1 MIKFILRRVLETI
14 PVLLCVAAMTFFMC
28 RLAPGGPFD
37 EDKQVTAEVRE
48 LLNKQFNLDQPLHK
62 QFIQYIT
69 HLPTLQSFK
78 YPNRTVGEIIS
89 QKFPVSAKLGF
100 FAMCIALGLGILF
113 GVIASLRPN
122 TYIDYIPSSLAMI
135 GICLPTFVMGPLL
148 ILVFSLQLEWFPA
161 FGWGGFDAPQFS
173 VSGIV
178 LHKQFIPYITH
189 ITSDMVLPSVTLG
202 FFYAAYIS
210 RLTRGGMLDILTQDY
225 IRTAKAKGASGLRVI
240 LKHSLRGGLLPVI
253 SFMGPAVAGL
263 IAGSFVIETI
273 FNIPGLGQD
282 FVKSAFNR
290 DYTLVLG
297 VVMFYATLIILL
309 NLIVDILQVTLN
321 PKLKFD

>member
-1 MIKFILRRVLETI
+1 MIKFILRRILETV

-37 EDKQVTAEVRE
+37 DDKQVTAEVRE
-48 LLNKQFNLDQPLHK
+48 QLNKQFNLDKPLHV
-62 QFIQYIT
+62 QFYQYLIN
-69 HLPTLQSFK
+69 LPNLQSFK
-78 YPNRTVGEIIS
+78 YPSRTVGDIIS

-100 FAMCIALGLGILF
+100 LAMCIALGIGIMF

-122 TYIDYIPSSLAMI
+122 SYIDYIPSSLAMI
-135 GICLPTFVMGPLL
+135 GICLPTFVMGPIL
-148 ILVFSLQLEWFPA
+148 IYIFSLKLKWLPA
-161 FGWGGFDAPQFS
+161 TGWGGFDGDIFFA
-173 VSGIV
+173 
-178 LHKQFIPYITH
+178 
-189 ITSDMVLPSVTLG
+189 SDMILPSLTLG
-202 FFYAAYIS
+202 LFYAAYIS

-225 IRTAKAKGASGLRVI
+225 IRTAKAKGASAPRV
-240 LKHSLRGGLLPVI
+240 LMKHALRGGLLPVI

-297 VVMFYATLIILL
+297 VVMFYATLIIVL
-309 NLIVDILQVTLN
+309 N
-321 PKLKFD
+321 

>member
-1 MIKFILRRVLETI
+1 MIKFILRRILETV

-37 EDKQVTAEVRE
+37 DDKQVTAEVRE
-48 LLNKQFNLDQPLHK
+48 QLNKQFNLDKPLHV
-62 QFIQYIT
+62 QFYQYLIN
-69 HLPTLQSFK
+69 LPNLQSFK
-78 YPNRTVGEIIS
+78 YPSRTVGDIIS

-100 FAMCIALGLGILF
+100 LAMCIALGIGIMF

-122 TYIDYIPSSLAMI
+122 SYIDYIPSSLALI
-135 GICLPTFVMGPLL
+135 GICLPTFVMGPIL
-148 ILVFSLQLEWFPA
+148 IYIFSLKLKWLPA
-161 FGWGGFDAPQFS
+161 TGWGGFDGDIFFA
-173 VSGIV
+173 
-178 LHKQFIPYITH
+178 
-189 ITSDMVLPSVTLG
+189 SDMILPSLTLG
-202 FFYAAYIS
+202 LFYAAYIS

-225 IRTAKAKGASGLRVI
+225 IRTAKAKGASAPRV
-240 LKHSLRGGLLPVI
+240 LMKHALRGGLLPVI

-297 VVMFYATLIILL
+297 VVMFYATLIIVL

-321 PKLKFD
+321 PKLKFES

>member
-1 MIKFILRRVLETI
+1 MLKFILRRILETI

-62 QFIQYIT
+62 QSIQYIT

-148 ILVFSLQLEWFPA
+148 MLVFSLQLGWFSA
-161 FGWGGFDAPQFS
+161 TGWGGFDGDLFFS
-173 VSGIV
+173 
-178 LHKQFIPYITH
+178 
-189 ITSDMVLPSVTLG
+189 SDMVLPSITLG

-253 SFMGPAVAGL
+253 SFMGPAIAGL

>member
-1 MIKFILRRVLETI
+1 MLKFILRRILETI

-37 EDKQVTAEVRE
+37 DDKQVTAEVRE
-48 LLNKQFNLDQPLHK
+48 QLNKQFNLDKPLYA
-62 QFIQYIT
+62 QFYQYLVN
-69 HLPTLQSFK
+69 LPNLQSFK
-78 YPNRTVGEIIS
+78 YPSRTVGDIIS

-100 FAMCIALGLGILF
+100 LAMCIALSIGIMF

-122 TYIDYIPSSLAMI
+122 SYIDYIPSSIAMI
-135 GICLPTFVMGPLL
+135 GICLPTFVMGPIL
-148 ILVFSLQLEWFPA
+148 IYIFSLKLKWLPA
-161 FGWGGFDAPQFS
+161 TGWGGFDGDVFFS
-173 VSGIV
+173 
-178 LHKQFIPYITH
+178 
-189 ITSDMVLPSVTLG
+189 SDMILPSLTLG
-202 FFYAAYIS
+202 LFYAAYIS

-225 IRTAKAKGASGLRVI
+225 IRTAKAKGASAPRVL
-240 LKHSLRGGLLPVI
+240 LKHALRGGLLPVI

-297 VVMFYATLIILL
+297 VVMFYATLIVIL
-309 NLIVDILQVTLN
+309 NLIVDILQVSLN
-321 PKLKFD
+321 PKLKFDS

>member
-1 MIKFILRRVLETI
+1 MLKFILRRILETV

-37 EDKQVTAEVRE
+37 DDKQVTAEVRE
-48 LLNKQFNLDQPLHK
+48 QLNKQFNLDKPLYA
-62 QFIQYIT
+62 QFYQYLVN
-69 HLPTLQSFK
+69 LPNLQSFK
-78 YPNRTVGEIIS
+78 YPSRTVGDIIS

-100 FAMCIALGLGILF
+100 LAMCIALSIGIMF

-122 TYIDYIPSSLAMI
+122 SYIDYIPSSLAMI
-135 GICLPTFVMGPLL
+135 GICLPTFVMGPIL
-148 ILVFSLQLEWFPA
+148 IYIFSLKLKWLPA
-161 FGWGGFDAPQFS
+161 TGWGGFDGDVFFS
-173 VSGIV
+173 
-178 LHKQFIPYITH
+178 
-189 ITSDMVLPSVTLG
+189 SDMILPSLTLG
-202 FFYAAYIS
+202 LFYAAYIS

-225 IRTAKAKGASGLRVI
+225 IRTAKAKGASAPRVI
-240 LKHSLRGGLLPVI
+240 LKHALRGGLLPVI

-297 VVMFYATLIILL
+297 VVMFYATLIVIL
-309 NLIVDILQVTLN
+309 NLIVDILQVSLN
-321 PKLKFD
+321 PKLKFDS

>member
-1 MIKFILRRVLETI
+1 MIKFILRRILETV

-37 EDKQVTAEVRE
+37 DDKQVTAEVRE
-48 LLNKQFNLDQPLHK
+48 QLNKQFNLDKPLHV
-62 QFIQYIT
+62 QFYQYLIN
-69 HLPTLQSFK
+69 LPNLQSFK
-78 YPNRTVGEIIS
+78 HPSRTVGDIIS

-100 FAMCIALGLGILF
+100 LAMCIALGIGIMF

-122 TYIDYIPSSLAMI
+122 SYIDYIPSSLAMI
-135 GICLPTFVMGPLL
+135 GICLPTFVMGPIL
-148 ILVFSLQLEWFPA
+148 IYIFSIKLKWLPA
-161 FGWGGFDAPQFS
+161 IGWGGFDGDIFFA
-173 VSGIV
+173 
-178 LHKQFIPYITH
+178 
-189 ITSDMVLPSVTLG
+189 SDMILPSLTLG
-202 FFYAAYIS
+202 LFYAAYIS

-225 IRTAKAKGASGLRVI
+225 IRTAKAKGASAPRV
-240 LKHSLRGGLLPVI
+240 LMKHALRGGLLPVI

-297 VVMFYATLIILL
+297 VVMFYATLIIVL

-321 PKLKFD
+321 PKLKFES

>member
-1 MIKFILRRVLETI
+1 MFKFILRRILETI

-37 EDKQVTAEVRE
+37 DDKQVTTEVRE
-48 LLNKQFNLDQPLHK
+48 LLNKQFNLDKPLHE
-62 QFIQYIT
+62 QFYQYVVN
-69 HLPTLQSFK
+69 LPNLQSFK
-78 YPNRTVGEIIS
+78 YPSRTVGDIIS

-100 FAMCIALGLGILF
+100 FAMCVALTLGVLL
-113 GVIASLRPN
+113 GVAASLRPN
-122 TYIDYIPSSLAMI
+122 SFLDYIPSSLAMM
-135 GICLPTFVMGPLL
+135 GICLPTFVMGP
-148 ILVFSLQLEWFPA
+148 ILMYIFALKLDWFPA
-161 FGWGGFDAPQFS
+161 TGWGGFDGDAIFS
-173 VSGIV
+173 A
-178 LHKQFIPYITH
+178 
-189 ITSDMVLPSVTLG
+189 DMVLPSLTLG
-202 FFYAAYIS
+202 LFYAAYIS

-225 IRTAKAKGASGLRVI
+225 IRTAKAKGASGMRVVLI
-240 LKHSLRGGLLPVI
+240 HALRGGLLPAI

-297 VVMFYATLIILL
+297 VVMFYATLIIVL
-309 NLIVDILQVTLN
+309 NLMVDILQVTLN
-321 PKLKFD
+321 PKLKFDS

>member
-1 MIKFILRRVLETI
+1 MLKFILRRILETV

-37 EDKQVTAEVRE
+37 DDKQVTAEVRE
-48 LLNKQFNLDQPLHK
+48 QLNKQFNLDKPLYA
-62 QFIQYIT
+62 QFYQYLVN
-69 HLPTLQSFK
+69 LPNLQSFK
-78 YPNRTVGEIIS
+78 YPSRTVGDIIS

-100 FAMCIALGLGILF
+100 LAICIALSIGIMF

-122 TYIDYIPSSLAMI
+122 SYIDYIPSSLAMI
-135 GICLPTFVMGPLL
+135 GICLPTFVMGPIL
-148 ILVFSLQLEWFPA
+148 IYIFSLKLKWLPA
-161 FGWGGFDAPQFS
+161 TGWGGFDGDVFFS
-173 VSGIV
+173 
-178 LHKQFIPYITH
+178 
-189 ITSDMVLPSVTLG
+189 SDMILPSLTLG
-202 FFYAAYIS
+202 LFYAAYIS

-225 IRTAKAKGASGLRVI
+225 IRTAKAKGASAPRV
-240 LKHSLRGGLLPVI
+240 LLNHALRGGLLPVI

-297 VVMFYATLIILL
+297 VVMFYATLIVIL
-309 NLIVDILQVTLN
+309 NLIVDILQVSLN
-321 PKLKFD
+321 PKLKFES

>member
-1 MIKFILRRVLETI
+1 MIKFILRRILETV

-37 EDKQVTAEVRE
+37 DDKQVTAEVRE
-48 LLNKQFNLDQPLHK
+48 QLNKQFNLDKPLHV
-62 QFIQYIT
+62 QFYQYLIN
-69 HLPTLQSFK
+69 LPNLQSFK
-78 YPNRTVGEIIS
+78 YPSRTVGDIIS

-100 FAMCIALGLGILF
+100 LAMCIALGIGIMF

-122 TYIDYIPSSLAMI
+122 SYIDYIPSSLAMI
-135 GICLPTFVMGPLL
+135 GICLPTFVMGPIL
-148 ILVFSLQLEWFPA
+148 IYIFSLKLKWLPA
-161 FGWGGFDAPQFS
+161 TGWGGFDGDIFFA
-173 VSGIV
+173 
-178 LHKQFIPYITH
+178 
-189 ITSDMVLPSVTLG
+189 SDMILPSLTLG
-202 FFYAAYIS
+202 LFYAAYIS

-225 IRTAKAKGASGLRVI
+225 IRTAKAKGASAPRV
-240 LKHSLRGGLLPVI
+240 LMKHALRGGLLPVI

-297 VVMFYATLIILL
+297 VVMFYATLIIVL

-321 PKLKFD
+321 PKLKFES

>member
-1 MIKFILRRVLETI
+1 MIKFILRRILETV

-37 EDKQVTAEVRE
+37 DDKQVTAEVRE
-48 LLNKQFNLDQPLHK
+48 QLNKQFNLDKPLHV
-62 QFIQYIT
+62 QFFQYLIN
-69 HLPTLQSFK
+69 LPNLQSFK
-78 YPNRTVGEIIS
+78 YPSRTVGDIIS

-100 FAMCIALGLGILF
+100 LAMCIALGIGIMF

-122 TYIDYIPSSLAMI
+122 SYIDYIPSSLAMI
-135 GICLPTFVMGPLL
+135 GICLPTFVMGPIL
-148 ILVFSLQLEWFPA
+148 IYIFSLKLKWLPA
-161 FGWGGFDAPQFS
+161 TGWGGFDGDIFFA
-173 VSGIV
+173 
-178 LHKQFIPYITH
+178 
-189 ITSDMVLPSVTLG
+189 SDMILPSLTLG
-202 FFYAAYIS
+202 LFYAAYIS

-225 IRTAKAKGASGLRVI
+225 IRTAKAKGASAPRV
-240 LKHSLRGGLLPVI
+240 LMKHALRGGLLPVI

-297 VVMFYATLIILL
+297 VVMFYATLIIVL

-321 PKLKFD
+321 PKLKFES

>member
-1 MIKFILRRVLETI
+1 MLKFILRRILETV

-37 EDKQVTAEVRE
+37 DDKQVTAEVRE
-48 LLNKQFNLDQPLHK
+48 QLNKQFNLDKPLYA
-62 QFIQYIT
+62 QFYQYLVN
-69 HLPTLQSFK
+69 LPNLQSFK
-78 YPNRTVGEIIS
+78 YPSRTVGDIIS

-100 FAMCIALGLGILF
+100 LAMCIALSIGIMF

-122 TYIDYIPSSLAMI
+122 SYIDYIPSSLAMI
-135 GICLPTFVMGPLL
+135 GICLPTFVMGPIL
-148 ILVFSLQLEWFPA
+148 IYIFSLKLKWLPA
-161 FGWGGFDAPQFS
+161 TGWGGFDGDVFFS
-173 VSGIV
+173 
-178 LHKQFIPYITH
+178 
-189 ITSDMVLPSVTLG
+189 SDMILPSLTLG
-202 FFYAAYIS
+202 LFYAAYIS

-225 IRTAKAKGASGLRVI
+225 IRTAKAKGASAPRVL
-240 LKHSLRGGLLPVI
+240 LKHALRGGLLPVI

-290 DYTLVLG
+290 DYTLVPVSYTHLR
-297 VVMFYATLIILL
+297 AHET
-309 NLIVDILQVTLN
+309 
-321 PKLKFD
+321 

>member
-1 MIKFILRRVLETI
+1 MFKFILRRILETI

-37 EDKQVTAEVRE
+37 DDKQVTTEVRE
-48 LLNKQFNLDQPLHK
+48 LLNKQFNLDKPLHE
-62 QFIQYIT
+62 QFYQYLVN
-69 HLPTLQSFK
+69 LPNLQSFK
-78 YPNRTVGEIIS
+78 YPSRTVGDIIS

-100 FAMCIALGLGILF
+100 FAMCVALTLGVLL
-113 GVIASLRPN
+113 GVVASLRPN
-122 TYIDYIPSSLAMI
+122 SFLDYIPSSLAMV
-135 GICLPTFVMGPLL
+135 GICLPTFVMGP
-148 ILVFSLQLEWFPA
+148 ILMYIFALKLDWFPA
-161 FGWGGFDAPQFS
+161 TGWGGFDGDAIFS
-173 VSGIV
+173 A
-178 LHKQFIPYITH
+178 
-189 ITSDMVLPSVTLG
+189 DMVLPSLTLG
-202 FFYAAYIS
+202 LFYAAYIS

-225 IRTAKAKGASGLRVI
+225 IRTAKAKGASGMRVI
-240 LKHSLRGGLLPVI
+240 LIHALRGGLLPVI

-297 VVMFYATLIILL
+297 VVMFYATLIIVL
-309 NLIVDILQVTLN
+309 NLMVDILQVTLN
-321 PKLKFD
+321 PKLKFDS

>member
-1 MIKFILRRVLETI
+1 MLKFIFRRILETV

-37 EDKQVTAEVRE
+37 DDKQVTPEVRE
-48 LLNKQFNLDQPLHK
+48 QLNKQFNLDKPLYA
-62 QFIQYIT
+62 QFYQYLVN
-69 HLPTLQSFK
+69 LPNLQSFK
-78 YPNRTVGEIIS
+78 YPSRTVGDIIS

-100 FAMCIALGLGILF
+100 LAMCIALSIGIMF

-122 TYIDYIPSSLAMI
+122 SYIDYIPSSLAML
-135 GICLPTFVMGPLL
+135 GICLPTFVMGPIL
-148 ILVFSLQLEWFPA
+148 IYIFSLKLKWLPA
-161 FGWGGFDAPQFS
+161 TGWGGFDGDIFFA
-173 VSGIV
+173 
-178 LHKQFIPYITH
+178 
-189 ITSDMVLPSVTLG
+189 SDMILPSLTLG
-202 FFYAAYIS
+202 LFYAAYIS

-225 IRTAKAKGASGLRVI
+225 IRTAKAKGASAPRIL
-240 LKHSLRGGLLPVI
+240 LKHALRGGLLPVI

-297 VVMFYATLIILL
+297 VVMFYATLIVTL
-309 NLIVDILQVTLN
+309 NLIVDILQVSLN
-321 PKLKFD
+321 PKLKFQS